1 MKTKNSIQEEAL
13 EAILPHSRCT
23 AVAGTG
29 VGKTLLGLKHMSVKY
44 YETIRY
50 LVVAPKLAVFDEWKA
65 QAKEHDLEGLLP
77 HIKFTTYLSL
87 TKMDLDYDVVYVD
100 ECHNLLDSHR
110 DWLEDY
116 SGEILGLTGTPP
128 TREYSEK
135 GKIINQFC
143 PVVYEY
149 LVDDAVEDGIINDYE
164 IIVHAIRLSS
174 EKNMQK
180 KTKAGKTWL
189 SSEKADYDYWTKQI
203 EETTSPKALQLL
215 RIMRMKAL
223 MTYKSKE
230 RLAQNILNQ
239 QIEKTILFCNT
250 IEQADRL
257 ISDSYTSK
265 NKNAKENLLRF
276 KNGEILK
283 LSCVQQLSEGINI
296 PNLKVGIIM
305 HAYGNEKKLS
315 QRFGRLCRLLPHES
329 ATLNLLCY
337 IDTIDEHWCK
347 QSLEGLNSD
356 KIRWIFY

>member
-1 MKTKNSIQEEAL
+1 MTTKTQIQEEAL
-13 EAILPHSRCT
+13 KAILPHSRCT

-29 VGKTLLGLKHMSVKY
+29 VGKTLLGLKHMSAKY
-44 YETIRY
+44 HETIRY
-50 LVVAPKLAVFDEWKA
+50 LVVVPKLTVIDEWKA
-65 QAKEHDLEGLLP
+65 QAVQHGLEELIP
-77 HIKFTTYLSL
+77 YIKFTTYLSL
-87 TKMDLDYDVVYVD
+87 TKMPLDFDVVYLD
-100 ECHNLLDSHR
+100 EVHSLLPSHR
-110 DWLEDY
+110 DFLEKY
-116 SGEILGLTGTPP
+116 TGEILGLTGTPP
-128 TREYSEK
+128 KYEKSEK
-135 GKIINQFC
+135 GKLIAEFC

-149 LVDDAVEDGIINDYE
+149 VVDDAVEDGIINDYE

-174 EKNMQK
+174 EKNIQK
-180 KTKAGKTWL
+180 KTKTGKTWL

-203 EETTSPKALQLL
+203 EETTSAKALQTL

-239 QIEKTILFCNT
+239 QSEKTILFCNT

-265 NKNAKENLLRF
+265 NKNAKENLLKF

-296 PNLKVGIIM
+296 PNLKIGIIM
-305 HAYGNEKKLS
+305 HAYGNENKLS

-337 IDTIDEHWCK
+337 IETIDEHWCK
-347 QSLEGLNSD
+347 QSLEGLNPD